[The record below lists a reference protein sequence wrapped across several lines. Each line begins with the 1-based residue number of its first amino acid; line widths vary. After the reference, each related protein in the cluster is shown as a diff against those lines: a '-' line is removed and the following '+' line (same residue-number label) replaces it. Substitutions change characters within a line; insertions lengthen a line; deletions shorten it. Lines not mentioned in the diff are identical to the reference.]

1 MATRRVYVD
10 SRFRHSGDEGDFRII
25 LDTPI
30 ELSEGAIGYID
41 NICVSNTFPTLISG
55 VNNRLYV
62 RQRMRY
68 VANGDPKDTNLV
80 LAAGQYTT
88 ATLATEIATK
98 LNQITVDPAV
108 TYTVT
113 AAADGTTLTVTMTGP
128 VDASGGTSLKIL
140 TSQEVDA
147 GGPADWGQTNT
158 SHGGLPAARAP
169 EKHQDAGTIVGMA
182 SGTFSLL
189 VNESLTSGFV
199 SMIPYRTLFL
209 HSHLGSPLS
218 VGPRG
223 ENTIVRRL
231 IVGHTLPGQVVL
243 DNLGTELDNIELPPM
258 LSEMHFSVRDIYGR
272 PVKLSHSISFALVIK
287 EFPRG
292 K

>member
-10 SRFRHSGDEGDFRII
+10 SRFRHSGSEGDFRVI

-30 ELSEGAIGYID
+30 ELSEGALGYID
-41 NICVSNTFPTLISG
+41 GICLSNTFPTLVSG

-62 RQRMRY
+62 RQLMSG
-68 VANGDPKDTNLV
+68 VGSGPKDIGLV
-80 LAAGQYTT
+80 LAPGQYTT
-88 ATLATEIATK
+88 STLATEIQGE
-98 LNQITVDPAV
+98 LNQIKINAAI
-108 TYTVT
+108 TYTV
-113 AAADGTTLTVTMTGP
+113 AASADGSTLTFSMAGP
-128 VDASGGTSLKIL
+128 ADASDGTSLKIL

-147 GGPADWGQTNT
+147 GGPADWGAANA
-158 SHGGLPAARAP
+158 SHGLPAGSAP
-169 EKHQDAGTIVGMA
+169 DKYQDAGTVVGLQ

-189 VNESLTSGFV
+189 VNESLTSSFV

-223 ENTIVRRL
+223 ENTIVRRI
-231 IVGHTLPGQVVL
+231 IVGHTLPGQIIL

-272 PVKLSHSISFALVIK
+272 PVELSHSISFALVIK

>member
-1 MATRRVYVD
+1 MFSMA
-10 SRFRHSGDEGDFRII
+10 G
-25 LDTPI
+25 
-30 ELSEGAIGYID
+30 
-41 NICVSNTFPTLISG
+41 
-55 VNNRLYV
+55 
-62 RQRMRY
+62 
-68 VANGDPKDTNLV
+68 
-80 LAAGQYTT
+80 
-88 ATLATEIATK
+88 
-98 LNQITVDPAV
+98 PA
-108 TYTVT
+108 
-113 AAADGTTLTVTMTGP
+113 
-128 VDASGGTSLKIL
+128 DASDGTSLKIL

-147 GGPADWGQTNT
+147 GGPADWGAANA
-158 SHGGLPAARAP
+158 SHGLPAGSAP
-169 EKHQDAGTIVGMA
+169 DKYQDAGTVVGLQ

-189 VNESLTSGFV
+189 VNESLTSSFV

-223 ENTIVRRL
+223 ENTIVRRI
-231 IVGHTLPGQVVL
+231 IVGHTLPGQIIL

-272 PVKLSHSISFALVIK
+272 PVELSHSISFALVIK